1 MSMCFGRPRLP
12 GTKATKW
19 RSSPARAGFGRGLR
33 GDTGD
38 VRPYIGHQCGEMI
51 VAEGKV
57 WRWIMRAE
65 VGDRIVIRSHRVGEP
80 ERDAEILETGADG
93 EPPFRVRW
101 GDTGHVGLF
110 FPGSDA
116 YVDHLHE
123 PASALTEGS
132 A

>member
-1 MSMCFGRPRLP
+1 MQHGEPLTLSDL
-12 GTKATKW
+12 
-19 RSSPARAGFGRGLR
+19 ARRHR
-33 GDTGD
+33 D

-51 VAEGKV
+51 VGEGKV

-123 PASALTEGS
+123 PERAPTEGS